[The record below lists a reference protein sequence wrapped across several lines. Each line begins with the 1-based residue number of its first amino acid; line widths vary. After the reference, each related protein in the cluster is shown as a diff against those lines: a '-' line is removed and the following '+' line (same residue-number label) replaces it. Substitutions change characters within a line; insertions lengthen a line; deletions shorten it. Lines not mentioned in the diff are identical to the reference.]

1 VRFGTLTLPNRPWGE
16 LLRQW
21 RALDEQGWDAVY
33 VADHLAN
40 PYIPEQPWLDGWTCL
55 GTMATVIEQAAI
67 GPLVTPMTFRNP
79 AAVARAALSV
89 AHVAR
94 GRLELGLG
102 AGGSPVDHELAGV
115 ESWAPR
121 ERLERFEIHVRR
133 IRALLDDDD
142 PLVSPPPRPRI
153 PITIGGS
160 SPGLVRLAATVAD
173 AWNTYVGRGLS
184 AEEGR
189 AAAARQLG
197 LLEGAASGRSEPP
210 PVRRSVLL
218 GHRFV
223 AEEPFRSE
231 ESFADVARAWRA
243 LGFDELVV
251 YADPSLMVP
260 RGVEPPPDI
269 VARVARDVLPELR
282 RETQGSPAA

>member
-1 VRFGTLTLPNRPWGE
+1 MRFGTLTLPNRPWEE

-40 PYIPEQPWLDGWTCL
+40 PYIPGQPWLDGWTCL

-115 ESWAPR
+115 ENWAPR
-121 ERLERFEIHVRR
+121 ERLERFEAHVRR
-133 IRALLDDDD
+133 IRALLDDAA
-142 PLVSPPPRPRI
+142 LVSPPPRARI
-153 PITIGGS
+153 PITVGGS
-160 SPGLVRLAATVAD
+160 SPGLVRLAATLAD

-197 LLEGAASGRSEPP
+197 LLEGAASGRSEPSP
-210 PVRRSVLL
+210 IRRSVLL

-269 VARVARDVLPELR
+269 VARVAQDVLPDLR
-282 RETQGSPAA
+282 RETQRSPSA